1 MQELLGRLQTL
12 DPQAGAELR
21 IVAHFDALVASHV
34 GPEALL
40 RAAVTLAG
48 CPAGYAD
55 RRTVIIIDGAG
66 HRRTD
71 GRPVG
76 LRRSVPG
83 RPGAEVWLERSG
95 EPQPTDE
102 MIIER
107 LALAVSVTEQRRLGV
122 QQPLLI
128 LIDPD
133 ASAEDRRVA
142 GAQLRLNGRNDLR
155 MVALTEDDPLPDGVT
170 GASVLVGP
178 DHWRAV
184 LDLDQQHYRVA
195 GLGIRGTV
203 EELPTSWQTAVA
215 ARRLAGGLLPV
226 VDAEDL
232 GILTTLADHRTGD
245 DHDAGGRS
253 RHPDHRRLATV
264 IDEVPWAATTVE
276 ALILTGSRRSA
287 ASVLGVHHATLQA
300 RVERLTTLLGYDITA
315 PLGTHRLT
323 VGYLSHRLA

>member
-21 IVAHFDALVASHV
+21 IVAHFDVLVASHV

-71 GRPVG
+71 GGPVG

-83 RPGAEVWLERSG
+83 RAGACVWLDRAG

-107 LALAVSVTEQRRLGV
+107 LALAVSVTEQRRLEL
-122 QQPLLI
+122 QQPLLV

-133 ASAEDRRVA
+133 ASEEDRRAA
-142 GAQLRLNGRNDLR
+142 GARLRLSGRNDLR
-155 MVALTEDDPLPDGVT
+155 MVALAEHDPLPDGVT
-170 GASVLVGP
+170 GVSVAIGP
-178 DHWRAV
+178 DRWRAV
-184 LDLDQQHYRVA
+184 LDLDQQHYRLA
-195 GLGIRGTV
+195 GLGVRGAV
-203 EELPTSWQTAVA
+203 DELPTSWQTAVA
-215 ARRLAGGLLPV
+215 ARRLAGRLLPV

-232 GILTTLADHRTGD
+232 GILTTLADHRAD
-245 DHDAGGRS
+245 DAHDHGRG
-253 RHPDHRRLATV
+253 RHADHRRLAAV
-264 IDEVPWAATTVE
+264 IEEVPWAAITVE

-315 PLGTHRLT
+315 PLGNHRLM
-323 VGYLSHRLA
+323 VGYLSYRLA